1 MRHAGGTT
9 VSEAACD
16 ISVRFHEPP
25 ADLAGLFTTFYRVE
39 FTCPEGRVSDALHPE
54 WSGLRFFDGACPETR
69 VGEGPWLKDADFTAM
84 GPSSL
89 PIAFTIGTCCMWGV
103 GLLPQG
109 WATFMRAPAC
119 DFANRIYDGRKT
131 EAFQP
136 FAALADSLEFAASSE
151 LADLERIIAFF
162 RSLRERSPA
171 PDRRVKAIHEM
182 LLDPELPDVAMLA
195 DRCGM
200 NQRTMERLCRR
211 YFGFPP
217 KLLLR
222 RQRFMRSLSKF
233 MLDPSLGWIGALDSL
248 YFDQSHFV
256 RDCHTFLGMAPSEYA
271 ALDHPVLTAFMRE
284 RMKAH
289 GSAVQTLDRPA

>member
-1 MRHAGGTT
+1 M
-9 VSEAACD
+9 SEAACD

-39 FTCPEGRVSDALHPE
+39 FTCPDGRVSDALQPE
-54 WSGLRFFDGACPETR
+54 WSGLRFFDGACPQTR
-69 VGEGPWLKDADFTAM
+69 IGDGALLENADFTAM

-89 PIAFTIGTCCMWGV
+89 PIAFTIGTCRMWGV
-103 GLLPQG
+103 GFLPQG
-109 WATFMRAPAC
+109 WATFMQQPAC
-119 DFANRIYDGRKT
+119 DYANRIYDGRLAP
-131 EAFQP
+131 AFQP
-136 FAALADSLEFAASSE
+136 FVSLADVLDFAEASE
-151 LADLERIIAFF
+151 LADLERITEFF
-162 RSLRERSPA
+162 RTLRERSPV
-171 PDRRVKAIHEM
+171 PDRRIKAIHEM
-182 LLDPELPDVAMLA
+182 LLDPELPDVASMA

-271 ALDHPVLTAFMRE
+271 GMDHPVLTAFMRE

-289 GSAVQTLDRPA
+289 GSAVQTLDRPG